1 MRYFRGALVL
11 IAGLV
16 AASCTLPGMTGC
28 NKATRANAATDPNG
42 FAAIFCRALEGDD
55 DDEYRYAELLESLAE
70 HNEDPART
78 MKEAIRWYR
87 MAAGQSSGS
96 IPVYMAPVGN
106 QKYGWVMNVRTGTAT
121 PGDARAQFR
130 LAELHLE
137 GKGVKQSKKKARVWL
152 GRSAAQGHPPAV
164 TLLAEMEA
172 ELAATK
178 AKREVREIGG

>member
-1 MRYFRGALVL
+1 MRHFRGALVL

-28 NKATRANAATDPNG
+28 NKPTRANAATDPDG

-78 MKEAIRWYR
+78 MKEAIRWYK

-130 LAELHLE
+130 LAELYLE
-137 GKGVKQSKKKARVWL
+137 GKGVKQSEKKARVWL
-152 GRSAAQGHPPAV
+152 GRSAAQSHPPAIA
-164 TLLAEMEA
+164 LLAEMEA

-178 AKREVREIGG
+178 AKREVEEIGG